1 LITKLEDSNRAFA
14 EKFQKIY
21 KEMTGI
27 ENPEDF
33 SPPKHL
39 SDIKLNKVYHFGG
52 NIAENTEQKSKCFTV
67 ENSFLEIKFVSK
79 CLSILATNKPV
90 KSVNIDLAKWRET
103 ERLIF
108 RIEHFKFNEEDLAT
122 LSLILRN
129 LENIKTIE
137 IFNGNQHNIQEG
149 ELNRLLSVLY
159 YRPQNIRDVTM
170 DFVVSQVGDQTLYFL
185 AEMVFPKMQKLQKLS
200 LNLIG
205 TKVSNQGVIALAGS
219 LGQVAKNLISCELYL
234 SRLTVSEE
242 SLVQLFVPMPKVK
255 NFQLDLGRTMMSD
268 QGLEMFVNNT
278 LSSMRQ
284 VESFLMWLDFSKVE
298 DDALKKLIIGLVS
311 LNTLKNFDVF
321 LDGTMVSEALKVR
334 IAEIKKDFEIKSR

>member
-1 LITKLEDSNRAFA
+1 
-14 EKFQKIY
+14 
-21 KEMTGI
+21 
-27 ENPEDF
+27 
-33 SPPKHL
+33 
-39 SDIKLNKVYHFGG
+39 
-52 NIAENTEQKSKCFTV
+52 
-67 ENSFLEIKFVSK
+67 
-79 CLSILATNKPV
+79 
-90 KSVNIDLAKWRET
+90 
-103 ERLIF
+103 
-108 RIEHFKFNEEDLAT
+108 
-122 LSLILRN
+122 
-129 LENIKTIE
+129 
-137 IFNGNQHNIQEG
+137 
-149 ELNRLLSVLY
+149 LY

-205 TKVSNQGVIALAGS
+205 TKVSDQGVTALAGS